1 MSNGGIMAR
10 AGKGSPPTFR
20 VLAFVC
26 SLALVLMAPTAGA
39 DELNQTVSTN
49 DGTVTM
55 RVRVVYS
62 RSSCTGGTTTYKI
75 TGVYTKFTRQAGS
88 GRRVPTSHTRAQ
100 QDGHTCKGVYLEQ
113 HKEGTWNPVFGCG
126 SRCGANE
133 TAQGGVS
140 TSFKYIRVESGCM
153 ICAAGGSGDGH
164 AKTASGAALN
174 PDPLC
179 LVLDLTHT
187 GQLFCPDSNP

>member
-1 MSNGGIMAR
+1 MAR
-10 AGKGSPPTFR
+10 AGKGSPPTLN
-20 VLAFVC
+20 VLALVC

-39 DELNQTVSTN
+39 DELNRTISTN

-62 RSSCTGGTTTYKI
+62 RSSCTGATTTYKI
-75 TGVYTKFTRQAGS
+75 TGVYTRFTRQAGS
-88 GRRVPTSHTRAQ
+88 GRRVSVSHTRAQ

-126 SRCGANE
+126 RCDNNNS
-133 TAQGGVS
+133 TLQGGIS
-140 TSFKYIRVESGCM
+140 TSFKYIRVETGCQ
-153 ICAAGGSGDGH
+153 ICATGGSGDGH
-164 AKTASGAALN
+164 ANTASGAALN

-179 LVLDLTHT
+179 LVLDLTQT
-187 GQLFCPDSNP
+187 GTLVCPDETNP